1 MTLQQAHELQRR
13 ELMSLRAEVARLQK
27 QTTGLFPVEEKEALE
42 RHIRHLEQVNKA
54 EARRHEEAR
63 THWKRVEA
71 LKFELE
77 IENLELKEKLES
89 VLAENKLLS
98 QRAEKAEAEVA
109 MLNGMNPRFQRKN
122 SILISRIPRFLRP
135 LFPSARKFLTAE
147 NPPVENPGPSRAIKP
162 ILPLG

>member
-42 RHIRHLEQVNKA
+42 RHIRHLEQINKA

-63 THWKRVEA
+63 AHWKLVEA
-71 LKFELE
+71 LKFDLE

-109 MLNGMNPRFQRKN
+109 ML
-122 SILISRIPRFLRP
+122 
-135 LFPSARKFLTAE
+135 T
-147 NPPVENPGPSRAIKP
+147 VEKAFIK
-162 ILPLG
+162 